1 MPTVN
6 TDFKLSGER
15 EYKQALSNINE
26 GLKVLNSEMKLTK
39 SEYADNADS
48 IDALN
53 AKNDV
58 LERKILSQKE
68 KIEVLRKALQ
78 DSAEAYGESD
88 KKTMEWQ
95 ISLNNAEAELNS
107 LNNELDANKEQ
118 MKKTNEGFTS
128 LGDVVDMAA
137 GKLGINLPSG
147 ANKAIGSLGKVS
159 ASTVAV
165 VGGVAAIIAI
175 LVKLEKTFIN
185 LSKEAAAFADN
196 VATLSQITSLSTDT
210 LQEFMYAT
218 ELIDVPIDTVRDSL
232 KELVNKMKE
241 AKAGTGDAADAFNAL
256 GIVVTK
262 ENGELRS
269 AEEIFYDTIDALGE
283 MENATERDALALKIF
298 GESGQR
304 LNPIIVQGT
313 ERFRELAQEA
323 HKTGYVLSTEDVEA
337 LVKVS
342 DATERLTKTTEGLKN
357 QIGAEFAPATEEALT
372 MTKEGI
378 EKIGKAFLE
387 SGATDNFASILD
399 SAINLIDPL
408 TELTV
413 SVLPLLNS
421 GLSVTADICALI
433 ADTAQVITG
442 LLTLDFG
449 RVKQYLGLSS
459 NEGLYS
465 NQYKRMMQNKGYS
478 YDSYSNSYYN
488 PNVLTGS
495 QIESAYKQ
503 ALEDG
508 SAVGKSYEV
517 WLEEYQNKYFGRNS
531 SGDQNWRGG
540 LTWVGENG
548 RELVALPQGSQI
560 MNASESRDVGN
571 TYYYI
576 TIDAK
581 NIEELN
587 DIVRMAEEARWIGRM

>member
-1 MPTVN
+1 M
-6 TDFKLSGER
+6 
-15 EYKQALSNINE
+15 
-26 GLKVLNSEMKLTK
+26 
-39 SEYADNADS
+39 
-48 IDALN
+48 
-53 AKNDV
+53 
-58 LERKILSQKE
+58 
-68 KIEVLRKALQ
+68 
-78 DSAEAYGESD
+78 
-88 KKTMEWQ
+88 
-95 ISLNNAEAELNS
+95 
-107 LNNELDANKEQ
+107 
-118 MKKTNEGFTS
+118 
-128 LGDVVDMAA
+128 
-137 GKLGINLPSG
+137 
-147 ANKAIGSLGKVS
+147 
-159 ASTVAV
+159 
-165 VGGVAAIIAI
+165 
-175 LVKLEKTFIN
+175 
-185 LSKEAAAFADN
+185 
-196 VATLSQITSLSTDT
+196 
-210 LQEFMYAT
+210 
-218 ELIDVPIDTVRDSL
+218 
-232 KELVNKMKE
+232 
-241 AKAGTGDAADAFNAL
+241 
-256 GIVVTK
+256 
-262 ENGELRS
+262 
-269 AEEIFYDTIDALGE
+269 
-283 MENATERDALALKIF
+283 
-298 GESGQR
+298 
-304 LNPIIVQGT
+304 
-313 ERFRELAQEA
+313 
-323 HKTGYVLSTEDVEA
+323 
-337 LVKVS
+337 
-342 DATERLTKTTEGLKN
+342 
-357 QIGAEFAPATEEALT
+357 
-372 MTKEGI
+372 
-378 EKIGKAFLE
+378 
-387 SGATDNFASILD
+387 
-399 SAINLIDPL
+399 
-408 TELTV
+408 

-560 MNASESRDVGN
+560 MNASESREVGN